1 MNLPLPA
8 GATGDVLQEAMET
21 TVAPAVESFGPTWV
35 LVSAGFDG
43 HRADPLADL
52 DLSAG
57 DFADLA
63 SVVRGVRS
71 RRTGGSCCSSRA
83 ATTSTRCASRSAP
96 PPPPSSASAY
106 RPEGATA
113 GGPGLD
119 ALAFLRRRRDEVLE
133 ASG

>member
-8 GATGDVLQEAMET
+8 GATGDVLSEAMAT
-21 TVAPAVESFGPTWV
+21 AVTPAVEGFAPTWV

-63 SVVRGVRS
+63 ATVRS
-71 RRTGGSCCSSRA
+71 YAPTAGRTILFLEGGYDLDALRLSVGAAA
-83 ATTSTRCASRSAP
+83 ATVLGERF
-96 PPPPSSASAY
+96 

-113 GGPGLD
+113 GGPGIE
-119 ALAFLRRRRDEVLE
+119 ALAFLRRRRQEVLE
-133 ASG
+133 AST